1 MPTVINTGTTS
12 NDTLTGTAGADTLT
26 GGGGDDLYLVNHL
39 GDMVVENS
47 IITTIGIGSG
57 GTDTVRTSVLN
68 ALKTYSIENWYAVE
82 NLEYSGTLSAQLKGN
97 FSDNVVKANSATSTN
112 DTLYGGDGNDT
123 LYGFGGNDSLMG
135 GSGND
140 YLDGG
145 SGSDVMIGGAGND
158 TYVAGASG
166 DIVLE
171 TVNGGFDT
179 LRTST
184 AVGRDLRV
192 GWAANLEG
200 LVYTG
205 TTVTSLYGNQKDNYV
220 VSLSGTNE
228 TIYGYAGDDTLGGG
242 AGIDSMIGGVGNDIY
257 LVDASDI
264 VVENVGEGLD
274 TFWGARTDISV
285 SPYAD
290 RIENLVYTGTTSA
303 LLKGNSMDNFI
314 GGGAGNETING
325 FDGNDWLYGG
335 AGVDSILGGNGNDWL
350 NGGGRADQIVPE
362 SGFEYE
368 SDFEPDFYSSYADG
382 VADTLVGGAG
392 DDRYQID
399 ESLDTIVEAATGG
412 GFDTIISTIDLSLND
427 TRYANVEALVLG
439 EAYPG
444 VVDPWFAEGNSLGN
458 VLVGNMSENYL
469 SGGGGDDTLDGS
481 LYESSYSTD
490 LDVLDGGDGNDVL
503 IASRSAYYYNSAP
516 GVLLG
521 GAGND
526 TYVVGNFDVAVHD
539 TSGVDTVLLMTS
551 ADFTGSAGID
561 TIALLGSGQTALET
575 NATNAINRIYQAG
588 GLSAPDVFYSPG
600 SALNAVGTDDANRI
614 IGNDYDN
621 QLDGGA
627 GNDSITGNAGDDT
640 LIGGAGTD
648 TLAGGAGDDTYVIE
662 AGDVIV
668 EAANSGI
675 DVIRSAVLTS
685 YASYANIEGLEYTG
699 TANVTLQN
707 AANNTTADRFSGGSG
722 NDTLRGYGGS
732 DTLGGGAGNDT
743 ISGGDGAD
751 RINGDAGNDTLSGD
765 AGNDTV
771 SGGAGV
777 DIMAGGDGN
786 DTLYGYSSS
795 FSNGYHYPSG
805 ENDAGNSISGGAGDD
820 AINGADSNDTL
831 AGGTGAD
838 ALYGYEGN
846 DSITGDDGQ
855 DTVDGGAGNDTINGG
870 AGNDTVAGGA
880 GNDVIYAGAAD
891 INTNVFSLYG
901 DSLYGDEN
909 SYFSTVRGS
918 DIFRFE
924 STAAFASIES
934 YSGGPRYFGTGHVI
948 KDFGVGDTIQFARSM
963 VGDGD
968 ALIENAATVN
978 TAGGTF
984 ITAAELVIFSTDL
997 ATDGSYDYTSGSG
1010 IAASQV
1016 TAVIGN
1022 ASSAYAVGD
1031 KRLFVVDD
1039 GDDSMMFQFTSSGAD
1054 AVVSVNELKLIG
1066 VVANDGSMTASDF
1079 GLY

>member
-1 MPTVINTGTTS
+1 MPTVINTGTTA

-26 GGGGDDLYLVNHL
+26 GGGGNDLYLVNHL
-39 GDMVVENS
+39 GDMVVEYFADHENQ
-47 IITTIGIGSG
+47 GIGTG
-57 GTDTVRTSVLN
+57 GIDTVRTSVLN
-68 ALKTYSIENWYAVE
+68 ALKTFTIENWYAVE
-82 NLEYSGTLSAQLKGN
+82 NLEYSGTLAAQLKGN
-97 FSDNVVKANSATSTN
+97 SSDNVIKANSATSTN
-112 DTLYGGDGNDT
+112 DTLYGGAGYDT
-123 LYGFGGNDSLMG
+123 LYGYGGNDSLIG

-145 SGSDVMIGGAGND
+145 AGTDTMIGGVGND
-158 TYVAGASG
+158 TYVASSNG
-166 DIVLE
+166 DVVLE

-179 LRTST
+179 LRT
-184 AVGRDLRV
+184 AVTMGRDLRV
-192 GWAANLEG
+192 GWAVNLEG

-205 TTVTSLYGNQKDNYV
+205 STVASLYGNQKDNYV

-242 AGIDSMIGGVGNDIY
+242 AGADSMIGGIGNDIY
-257 LVDASDI
+257 LVDTSDI

-274 TFWGARTDISV
+274 TFWGTKTDISV

-303 LLKGNSMDNFI
+303 LLKGNGMDNFI

-350 NGGGRADQIVPE
+350 NGGGRSDQIVPE
-362 SGFEYE
+362 FGFEYE

-382 VADTLVGGAG
+382 VADTLAGGAG

-399 ESLDTIVEAATGG
+399 ESLDTIVEVSTGG
-412 GFDTIISTIDLSLND
+412 GFDTVISTIDLSLND
-427 TRYANVEALVLG
+427 SRYANVESLVLDDV
-439 EAYPG
+439 YPD
-444 VVDPWFAEGNSLGN
+444 VDPWFAEGNSMGN
-458 VLVGNMSENYL
+458 VLVGNISENYL

-481 LYESSYSTD
+481 LYEYSYSSGV
-490 LDVLDGGDGNDVL
+490 DVLDGGDGNDVL
-503 IASRSAYYYNSAP
+503 IASRSAYYSNSVAS
-516 GVLLG
+516 VLLG

-575 NATNAINRIYQAG
+575 TATNAINRIYQVG
-588 GLSAPDVFYSPG
+588 GLSALDVISSPG
-600 SALNAVGTDDANRI
+600 SALNVVGTDDNNRI

-627 GNDSITGNAGDDT
+627 GNDSIIGNAGDDT
-640 LIGGAGTD
+640 LIGGAGID
-648 TLAGGAGDDTYVIE
+648 SLVGGAGDDTYVIE

-685 YASYANIEGLEYTG
+685 YAGYANIEGLEYTG

-707 AANNTTADRFSGGSG
+707 AVNNTTADRFSGGFG
-722 NDTLRGYGGS
+722 NDTLRGYGGN

-751 RINGDAGNDTLSGD
+751 SISGDAGNDTLSGH
-765 AGNDTV
+765 AGDDWIA
-771 SGGAGV
+771 GGAGADV
-777 DIMAGGDGN
+777 LAGGDGD
-786 DTLYGYSSS
+786 DTFYGYSSH
-795 FSNGYHYPSG
+795 FSNGNHYSSG
-805 ENDAGNSISGGAGDD
+805 ENDAGNSISGGGGDD
-820 AINGADSNDTL
+820 DINGADGNDTL

-855 DTVDGGAGNDTINGG
+855 DTIYGGAGNDTINGG
-870 AGNDTVAGGA
+870 AGNDSLVGGA

-901 DSLYGDEN
+901 DSLSGGETY
-909 SYFSTVRGS
+909 SSTVSGS

-924 STAAFASIES
+924 STAAFASIEA

-968 ALIENAATVN
+968 ALIENAVTVA
-978 TAGGTF
+978 TAGGAF
-984 ITAAELVIFSTDL
+984 SSAAELVIFGADL
-997 ATDGSYDYTSGSG
+997 ATDRSFDYTYNSG
-1010 IAASQV
+1010 IAASEI